1 MEDARAGDLF
11 VNRELS
17 LLQFQR
23 RVLEEAADAGNPLLE
38 RVRFL
43 SIFGSNI
50 DEMVMVRVAGL
61 IMQRRAGVIDFSIDG
76 RTPAET
82 LAAVRKELSDLQTQA
97 HNVWCD
103 DLRPALDAAG
113 IHVLELDQLNPK
125 QREVAHKIF
134 QEEIFPV
141 LTPQAYDPGH
151 PFPHISSLS
160 LNLAV
165 QLRDPGGEDH
175 FARLKVP
182 ALLPRLVPL
191 KRSSGGERRDGTVPH
206 HHYFVWLEQ
215 LIAAHMDDL
224 FPGMTILGTHAFR
237 VIRDADIEIQEL
249 EAADL
254 LESMRERVYE
264 RQFGAVVRLETVADM
279 SEITRRVLV
288 SNLEADLKDVVRLPE
303 PLGLGGLAQL
313 VEVERFD
320 LKYPPF
326 VPPIP
331 RALRAE
337 SREGQS
343 IFDVIRQED
352 VLLHHPYESFDPV
365 VEFLRTAARDERV
378 LAIKQTLYRVGRNAP
393 VVRALLEARREYRK
407 QVTVLV
413 ELKARFDEESNI
425 GWARMLEREGVH
437 VVYGLV
443 GLKTHAKT
451 LLVVRRDEDRVRRY
465 MHLGT
470 GNYNA
475 ATARV
480 YEDLGLFT
488 ADEELGADVTD
499 LFNYLTGYS
508 ALTSFRKLLV
518 APLNLRS
525 RLTELIDREIEH
537 AKAGQDAH
545 IIVKCNSLVD
555 EAIIRRFYAA
565 SRAGVSVDLI
575 VRGMCSLRPGL
586 PGISENIRVRSIVG
600 RFLEHSRM
608 FCFHNAGEPQVF
620 LGSAD
625 LMVRNLDHRVEV
637 VFPVTSRPLVDRIR
651 ERILASYLVDNSRA
665 RLMNPDG
672 TYTRAQRGDSEPR
685 DSQGAFLVT
694 AGKGRD

>member
-1 MEDARAGDLF
+1 MEDVRASDLF

-23 RVLEEAADAGNPLLE
+23 RVLEEAADPANPLLE

-43 SIFGSNI
+43 SIFGANI

-61 IMQRRAGVIDFSIDG
+61 IMQRRAGVVDFSIDG

-82 LAAVRKELSDLQTQA
+82 LAAVRKELSDLQSQA
-97 HNVWCD
+97 HAVWRD
-103 DLRPALDAAG
+103 ELRPALDAAG
-113 IHVLELDQLNPK
+113 IHILDLGQLTAK
-125 QREVAHKIF
+125 QRDVAQRIF

-141 LTPQAYDPGH
+141 LTPQGYDPGH

-165 QLRDPGGEDH
+165 QLRDPGGLDH

-182 ALLPRLVPL
+182 AVLPRLVPL
-191 KRSSGGERRDGTVPH
+191 KRSSGSERRDGTVPH

-215 LIAAHMDDL
+215 LVASHLDDL
-224 FPGMTILGTHAFR
+224 FPGMEVRGAHAFR

-254 LESMRERVYE
+254 LETMTERVYE
-264 RQFGAVVRLETVADM
+264 RQFGAVVRLEIAAGMDDD
-279 SEITRRVLV
+279 TRRVLV
-288 SNLEADLKDVVRLPE
+288 NNLEADAKDVVRLAG
-303 PLGLGGLAQL
+303 PLGLGGLVQL
-313 VEVERFD
+313 TEVERFD
-320 LKYPPF
+320 LKYPPH
-326 VPPIP
+326 VPSMP
-331 RALRAE
+331 RVLRPE
-337 SREGQS
+337 TRDGQS

-365 VEFLRTAARDERV
+365 VELLRTAARDERV

-393 VVRALLEARREYRK
+393 VVRALLAARREYRK

-475 ATARV
+475 GTARV
-480 YEDLGLFT
+480 YEDLGMFT

-518 APLNLRS
+518 APLNLRA
-525 RLTELIDREIEH
+525 RITELIDREIAH
-537 AKAGQDAH
+537 AKAGQEAQ

-555 EAIIRRFYAA
+555 ESIIRRFYAA
-565 SRAGVSVDLI
+565 SRAGVRVDLI

-586 PGISENIRVRSIVG
+586 PDISENIRVRSIVG
-600 RFLEHSRM
+600 RFLEHSRV
-608 FCFHNAGEPQVF
+608 FCFHNAGEPEIYM
-620 LGSAD
+620 GSAD
-625 LMVRNLDHRVEV
+625 LMLRNLDHRVEV
-637 VFPVTSRPLVDRIR
+637 VFPVTSRPLVERIR
-651 ERILASYLVDNSRA
+651 RRILASYLADDSRA

-672 TYTRAQRGDSEPR
+672 TYTRAARGDGKAK
-685 DSQGAFLVT
+685 DSQDAFLAS

>member
-1 MEDARAGDLF
+1 MEDARASDLF

-23 RVLEEAADAGNPLLE
+23 RVLEEAADPANPLLE
-38 RVRFL
+38 RARFL
-43 SIFGSNI
+43 SIFGANI

-61 IMQRRAGVIDFSIDG
+61 IMQRRAGVVDFSIDG

-82 LAAVRKELSDLQTQA
+82 LAAVRKELSDLQGQA
-97 HNVWCD
+97 HKVWRD
-103 DLRPALDAAG
+103 ELRPALDAAG
-113 IHVLELDQLNPK
+113 IHVLDLEQLNAK
-125 QREVAHKIF
+125 QREVAQKIF

-165 QLRDPGGEDH
+165 QLRDPAGEDH

-224 FPGMTILGTHAFR
+224 FPGMTILGAHAFR

-254 LESMRERVYE
+254 LETMSERVYE
-264 RQFGAVVRLETVADM
+264 RQFGAVVRLETAADM
-279 SEITRRVLV
+279 GEATRRVLV
-288 SNLEADLKDVVRLPE
+288 ANLEADLKDVVRLPE
-303 PLGLGGLAQL
+303 PLGLGGLAL
-313 VEVERFD
+313 LAEVDRFD

-326 VPPIP
+326 VPAVP
-331 RALRAE
+331 RVLRPE
-337 SREGQS
+337 TRDGQS

-425 GWARMLEREGVH
+425 SWARMLEREGVH

-480 YEDLGLFT
+480 YEDFGLFT
-488 ADEELGADVTD
+488 ADEEIGADVTD

-518 APLNLRS
+518 APLNLRP
-525 RLTELIDREIEH
+525 RLTELIDREIQH

-545 IIVKCNSLVD
+545 VIVKCNSLVD
-555 EAIIRRFYAA
+555 EAIIRRLYAA
-565 SRAGVSVDLI
+565 SRAGVGVDLI

-600 RFLEHSRM
+600 RFLEHSRV
-608 FCFHNAGEPQVF
+608 FCFQNAGEPEVF

-625 LMVRNLDHRVEV
+625 VMLRNLDHRVEV
-637 VFPVTSRPLVDRIR
+637 VFPVTSRPLVNRIR
-651 ERILASYLVDNSRA
+651 ERILAPYLVDDCRA
-665 RLMNPDG
+665 RLMNTDG
-672 TYTRAQRGDSEPR
+672 TYTRAQRGNAKAN
-685 DSQGAFLVT
+685 DSQEAFLAA
-694 AGKGRD
+694 AGKGKD